1 MLGDAQR
8 LTAGLAVA
16 MAVALAASP
25 VSSAHPNRDSP
36 STASAGLAVATAPPR
51 APTIVRVT
59 DAPSRFDWGDAAI
72 GVGGGIAFS
81 MIAVGATVAISQH
94 RSHDA
99 SELTTHTRRI

>member
-36 STASAGLAVATAPPR
+36 STASAGLAVATAPPSSHHC
-51 APTIVRVT
+51 P
-59 DAPSRFDWGDAAI
+59 GD
-72 GVGGGIAFS
+72 GR
-81 MIAVGATVAISQH
+81 SQP
-94 RSHDA
+94 
-99 SELTTHTRRI
+99 I